1 MLRITSGLVLI
12 LVVGAAIWFLATP
25 MLLVVAEGV
34 LVLGFIE
41 YARLAEALGARIP
54 RVVAGTAAG
63 LAAAS
68 LALGYPLELPL
79 LAALIAVGAIFVGAR
94 VPAPGVLTDVSA
106 SLFPVLY
113 LGLPIGALVAIH
125 ATGGREAVLLLIST
139 IIVSDT
145 AQYYSGRLF
154 GRHRLSPL
162 ISPKKTVEGA
172 VGGFLVAPP
181 VMVLLANWWLPQ
193 AATGLLL
200 LVGLLL
206 VGVGIAGDLF
216 ESLLKRSAG
225 VKDSSALIPGHGGV
239 LDRIDSLLFAAPA
252 FYLFLRYGA

>member
-1 MLRITSGLVLI
+1 MLRILSGLVLI
-12 LVVGAAIWFLATP
+12 VVVGAAIWFLTTP
-25 MLLVVAEGV
+25 ALLLVAEVV
-34 LVLGFIE
+34 LVLGFVE
-41 YARLAEALGARIP
+41 YAGLAEALGARIP
-54 RVVAGTAAG
+54 RVVSGTAAA

-68 LALGYPLELPL
+68 LALAYPLELPL
-79 LAALIAVGAIFVGAR
+79 LAALIAVGAVIVGAR
-94 VPAPGVLTDVSA
+94 VPGPGVLADASA
-106 SLFPVLY
+106 ALFPVLY
-113 LGLPIGALVAIH
+113 LGLPLGALVAIH
-125 ATGGREAVLLLIST
+125 ATGGREAVLLLLST

-154 GRHRLSPL
+154 GRRKLSPL

-172 VGGFLVAPP
+172 IGGFLVAPP
-181 VMVLLANWWLPQ
+181 AMVLLARWWLPG
-193 AATGLLL
+193 AGTSMLL